1 MNPKQLAKNAVL
13 NLFRNLIVMSRRFTS
28 TYSRSGIPIL
38 FFLILFV
45 IYHLPEALQN
55 YFHKPLILIM
65 ELVML
70 LFMAIAF
77 YFGRQFHHNGLKLYG
92 LFSFRQQWRNLT
104 KGLLIGML
112 IAVLA
117 NLIPVGLGW
126 NEISVR
132 MNWPQ
137 LILQVLLIAIG
148 TLLPSLAEDILTRG
162 YLRAFWPKRWKLY
175 GLIPVSALVY
185 VLNHISRIGKPD
197 VMLYLFILGLLLM
210 WSYYQT
216 GTLWLTLGIH
226 WGSNIA
232 YQFFANLVSTHSIR
246 ETGLENYI
254 LAGCYL
260 LGFLLVFLL
269 SRLRFLA

>member
-1 MNPKQLAKNAVL
+1 
-13 NLFRNLIVMSRRFTS
+13 MSRQFIP
-28 TYSRSGIPIL
+28 TYTRPGIRLLFFPIL
-38 FFLILFV
+38 FL
-45 IYHLPEALQN
+45 IYHLPELLQN
-55 YFHKPLILIM
+55 HFHKPLVLVM

-70 LFMAIAF
+70 LFMATAF
-77 YFGRQFHHNGLKLYG
+77 YFGRQFHRNGLKLYG
-92 LFSFRQQWRNLT
+92 LFSFGQQWTNLI

-112 IAVLA
+112 IAILA

-132 MNWPQ
+132 MDWPQ
-137 LILQVLLIAIG
+137 LILQILLIAIG

-162 YLRAFWPKRWKLY
+162 YLRAFWPEKWKLY
-175 GLIPVSALVY
+175 WLTPVSAMVY

-210 WSYYQT
+210 WGYYQT

-226 WGSNIA
+226 WGGNIA

-246 ETGLENYI
+246 ETGLGNYI

-269 SRLRFLA
+269 SRFRFFSLNK